1 MVKFQTMLV
10 FLIALQICL
19 LIFQDPSQG
28 NNITMGNSGSLVWDF
43 VTNITNWNGTGFI
56 LLFLGVASLALV
68 SGIIAGTTFGFKTDF
83 LLFAGQVAAFISFG
97 GIMVQLAN
105 VINNLV
111 YGILYD
117 PAICNAGTACSNIH
131 QITVF
136 ITASL
141 IGAIAIMYILSVIDW
156 WRRAE

>member
-10 FLIALQICL
+10 FMIALQVCL
-19 LIFQDPSQG
+19 LMFQDPSQG
-28 NNITMGNSGSLVWDF
+28 NNITMGNSGSLIWDF

-83 LLFAGQVAAFISFG
+83 LLFAGQIGAFISFG

-105 VINNLV
+105 VMISGLS
-111 YGILYD
+111 GIFYD
-117 PAICNAGTACSNIH
+117 PSHCGACTGYSQIAVFFTAA
-131 QITVF
+131 F
-136 ITASL
+136 I
-141 IGAIAIMYILSVIDW
+141 GVIAIIYILSVVDW